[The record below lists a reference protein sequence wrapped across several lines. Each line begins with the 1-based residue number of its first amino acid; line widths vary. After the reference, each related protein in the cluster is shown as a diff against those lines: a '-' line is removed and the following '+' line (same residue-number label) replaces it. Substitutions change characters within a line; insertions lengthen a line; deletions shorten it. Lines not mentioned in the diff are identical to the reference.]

1 MAVYGHI
8 SKFNEGNACLS
19 RHSSSP
25 PSVSGSFISPRGEG
39 SNIGP
44 GAYKR
49 TAINF

>member
-8 SKFNEGNACLS
+8 TKYHKGNACLL

-25 PSVSGSFISPRGEG
+25 RSLRGSFISPRGEG

-44 GAYKR
+44 GGLYTKC
-49 TAINF
+49 N

>member
-25 PSVSGSFISPRGEG
+25 SVSGSFISPRGEG

-44 GAYKR
+44 GGL
-49 TAINF
+49 